1 MVLAVTYGL
10 GGAAFLV
17 LIALTLLNRR
27 PAGIGLFAIMVFAM
41 TALWAFAASVQLW
54 WMPGVAHALEPLRSW
69 IWLQFLASVL
79 MVAQRRGGQRSATF
93 YRLFIPAIGALA
105 FANDLRFV
113 FSTASPTDF
122 SISQINARV
131 ILAIVGLLLVE
142 NLFRNTLPSRR
153 WHIFPLCIAAGSLF
167 AYDLFVFA
175 EALILRMVDVTLL
188 SVRGILLVLIVPPL
202 IVTMV
207 RNDDWRIDIHV
218 SRRVVFHTA
227 TLTAG
232 GVFLLA
238 AGGAASL
245 LGEIPGEWGPIFKGA
260 FFCGSLLVLATVV
273 STESLR
279 LRAWRLIAENF
290 FSHRYDYREEW
301 LRFVATLSSSD
312 DNDPLQIRVIRAV
325 GDIVDSPGGTLWL
338 RDGDSYRLANSFNM
352 GVSDASP
359 EPAEGEFIEAFEA
372 GKKVLDLRALAA
384 EKASLPAWTKSGS
397 PVWLAVPLAQ
407 MGDILGFIVLAPP
420 RVPLTLNWES
430 FDLLRTVGR
439 QVASYLMEE
448 RATRA
453 LVDAQSL
460 IEYNKKFAF
469 IVHDVKN
476 LSSQLGMMVSN
487 IRRYSDHP
495 EFRVDMIRTLENSVG
510 RLNGLLSKLRADTGT
525 ARPREIIDPVSVI
538 KAVAA
543 DLSRANGSIETDLP
557 QGDIR
562 VKMETQDLQSVL
574 THLVTNAIEASR
586 PGDAVRLRLK
596 AYDSTV
602 VMDVEDKGPGM
613 DPAFIRNELFTPLRS
628 TKARGHGIGAFQ
640 AREIV
645 RASGGEL
652 EVISAVGQ
660 GTIMRITLPSAV
672 PAAAQSAGLV
682 SQKVTGK

>member
-27 PAGIGLFAIMVFAM
+27 PAGIGLFAVMVFAV
-41 TALWAFAASVQLW
+41 TALWAFAASVQIW

-79 MVAQRRGGQRSATF
+79 MVAQSRGGQRSATF
-93 YRLFIPAIGALA
+93 YRLFIPALGALA

-113 FSTASPTDF
+113 FSAVSPIDL
-122 SISQINARV
+122 SISQINAR
-131 ILAIVGLLLVE
+131 IMLAIGGLLLVE

-167 AYDLFVFA
+167 AYDLFIFA
-175 EALILRMVDVTLL
+175 EALVLRMVDVTLL
-188 SVRGILLVLIVPPL
+188 SARGILLVLIVPPL

-207 RNDDWRIDIHV
+207 RNEDWRIDIHV

-245 LGEIPGEWGPIFKGA
+245 LGQIPGEWGPIFKVA

-301 LRFVATLSSSD
+301 LRFVGTLSSAD

-325 GDIVDSPGGTLWL
+325 GDIVDSPGGMLWL

-352 GVSDASP
+352 AVSDASP
-359 EPAEGEFIEAFEA
+359 EPAEGAFIAAFET
-372 GKKVLDLRALAA
+372 GKKVLDLRALA
-384 EKASLPAWTKSGS
+384 EKDALPLWAKSGS

-407 MGDILGFIVLAPP
+407 MGDILGFIVLTPP
-420 RVPLTLNWES
+420 RVSLKLNWES
-430 FDLLRTVGR
+430 FELLLTLGR

-453 LVDAQSL
+453 LVDGQAL

-525 ARPREIIDPVSVI
+525 VRPREIIDPVPVI

-543 DLSRANGSIETDLP
+543 DLARGDNSIETDLS
-557 QGDIR
+557 QSDMR
-562 VKMETQDLQSVL
+562 VKMETQDLHSVL

-586 PGDAVRLRLK
+586 PGDAVKLRFK
-596 AYDSTV
+596 TYDSRV
-602 VMDVEDKGPGM
+602 VIDVEDKGPGM
-613 DPAFIRNELFTPLRS
+613 DSAFIRNELFTPLRS
-628 TKARGHGIGAFQ
+628 TKSRGHGIGAFQ

-660 GTIMRITLPSAV
+660 GTIMRITLPSTA

>member
-1 MVLAVTYGL
+1 
-10 GGAAFLV
+10 
-17 LIALTLLNRR
+17 
-27 PAGIGLFAIMVFAM
+27 
-41 TALWAFAASVQLW
+41 
-54 WMPGVAHALEPLRSW
+54 
-69 IWLQFLASVL
+69 
-79 MVAQRRGGQRSATF
+79 
-93 YRLFIPAIGALA
+93 LA

-113 FSTASPTDF
+113 VSTDSPIDF
-122 SISQINARV
+122 SLSQINARI

-142 NLFRNTLPSRR
+142 NLLRNTLPSRR

-175 EALILRMVDVTLL
+175 EALVLRMVDVTLL

-207 RNDDWRIDIHV
+207 RNEDWRVDIHV

-232 GVFLLA
+232 GVFLLV
-238 AGGAASL
+238 AGGAASF
-245 LGEIPGEWGPIFKGA
+245 LGQIPGEWGAILKVA

-273 STESLR
+273 STENLR
-279 LRAWRLIAENF
+279 VRAWRLIAENF

-301 LRFVATLSSSD
+301 LRFVATLSSVE

-325 GDIVDSPGGTLWL
+325 GDIVDSPGGMLWL
-338 RDGDSYRLANSFNM
+338 RDGEYYRLANSFNM
-352 GVSDASP
+352 AVGAVEP
-359 EPAEGEFIEAFEA
+359 ESAEGAFIAAFEA
-372 GKKVLDLRALAA
+372 GKKVLDLRAFA
-384 EKASLPAWTKSGS
+384 EKEHLPAWAKSGS

-407 MGDILGFIVLAPP
+407 MGDVLGFIVLAPP
-420 RVPLTLNWES
+420 RVSLKLNWES
-430 FDLLRTVGR
+430 FDLLRTLGR

-510 RLNGLLSKLRADTGT
+510 RLNGLLSRLRADMGT
-525 ARPREIIDPVSVI
+525 ARPREIIDPVPVI
-538 KAVAA
+538 KTVAA
-543 DLSRANGSIETDLP
+543 DLSRAGAPIETDLP
-557 QGDIR
+557 PSDIR

-586 PGDAVRLRLK
+586 PGDAVKLRFK
-596 AYDSTV
+596 TYGSTAV
-602 VMDVEDKGPGM
+602 IDVEDNGPGM
-613 DPAFIRNELFTPLRS
+613 DAAFIRNELFTPLRS
-628 TKARGHGIGAFQ
+628 TKSRGHGIGAFQ
-640 AREIV
+640 AREVV

-660 GTIMRITLPSAV
+660 GTIMRLTLPSAV
-672 PAAAQSAGLV
+672 PAAAHTGGLV
-682 SQKVTGK
+682 SQKVAGQ